1 MTSFEV
7 RNWRRTRFWLDW
19 WTGRGPFMARFPHL
33 FSCCTDPLIS
43 VFGARPQEGNPE
55 VWELAFRRRFGLAE
69 AVEWDNLCR
78 DVAGWQPANEEDKLS
93 WSLEPSGDF
102 TSKSVYL
109 GLTQGAAVT
118 CFKEAWRTRV
128 PPKVKVFLWQLIRGR
143 LPSCEQIAKRHG
155 PSDGT
160 RCALR

>member
-19 WTGRGPFMARFPHL
+19 WTGRGPFMARFPRL

-43 VFGARPQEGNPE
+43 VFDARPQEGNPE

-78 DVAGWQPANEEDKLS
+78 EVTGWQPAIEEDKVS
-93 WSLEPSGDF
+93 WSLEASAG
-102 TSKSVYL
+102 TSHLNQSTL
-109 GLTQGAAVT
+109 
-118 CFKEAWRTRV
+118 
-128 PPKVKVFLWQLIRGR
+128 
-143 LPSCEQIAKRHG
+143 
-155 PSDGT
+155 D
-160 RCALR
+160 